1 MSSFVMR
8 NKVVN
13 AGSPVDINAAGL
25 DGDYVSLKNWEKCV
39 IIIQG
44 GVVGAASTITVN
56 KATTVAAAGATAM
69 TFDYWRDTDVSSSD
83 ALTQGTATA
92 ALSTGTNNGQNT
104 VIEIRA
110 EDLGDYDCIS
120 LQMSDPGVSSFWS
133 AVYVLQGGRYQ
144 NDVPPSAIID

>member
-8 NKVVN
+8 NKIVN
-13 AGSPVDINAAGL
+13 AGSPVDINSSGL
-25 DGDYVSLKNWEKCV
+25 DGDYVSMKGWETCA

-44 GVVGAASTITVN
+44 GVVGAAATITVN
-56 KATTVAAAGATAM
+56 KATDVSASGATAM

-83 ALTQGTATA
+83 ALAQGTATA
-92 ALSTGTNNGQNT
+92 ALSTGTDNGQNT

-110 EDLGDYDCIS
+110 EDLGAFDCIS
-120 LQMSDPGVSSFWS
+120 LQISDPGSSSFWS